1 MNLLGPNSI
10 EYRVKHWWN
19 NHIEIGQKNMDV
31 AGNISA
37 EPMCHKREEGWG
49 IKGQTYAY
57 MGATGAERLES
68 DLTGGEMEN
77 SMKNLNIGD
86 SNGHYVKSHRD
97 LGEQWSPEHI

>member
-10 EYRVKHWWN
+10 DDRVKHWWN

-49 IKGQTYAY
+49 IKA
-57 MGATGAERLES
+57 
-68 DLTGGEMEN
+68 
-77 SMKNLNIGD
+77 
-86 SNGHYVKSHRD
+86 
-97 LGEQWSPEHI
+97 